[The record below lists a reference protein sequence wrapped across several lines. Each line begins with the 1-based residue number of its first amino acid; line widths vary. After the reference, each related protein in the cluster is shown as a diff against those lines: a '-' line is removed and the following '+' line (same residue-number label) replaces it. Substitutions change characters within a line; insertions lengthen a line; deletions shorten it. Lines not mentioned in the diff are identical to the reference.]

1 MYQLH
6 HMRSTSQT
14 SLPLMHP
21 AQTHQPQ
28 SFFSTSIGLQPHTML
43 MCVVQNGSGLVLCL
57 LRARQAKR
65 HPQARNRQRTKPT

>member
-1 MYQLH
+1 MADLLRLLLLHGRSRLYMYQLH

-43 MCVVQNGSGLVLCL
+43 MCVVQNGSG
-57 LRARQAKR
+57 
-65 HPQARNRQRTKPT
+65 